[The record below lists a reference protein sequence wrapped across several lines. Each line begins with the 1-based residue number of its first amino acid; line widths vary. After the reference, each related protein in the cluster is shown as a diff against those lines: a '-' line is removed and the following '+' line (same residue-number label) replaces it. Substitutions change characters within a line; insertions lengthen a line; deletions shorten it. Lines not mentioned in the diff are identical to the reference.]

1 MIWKNVTYG
10 KNRVRRNYSR
20 VRTNVELPNL
30 IEVQLKSF
38 EWFMTTGLKELFAEI
53 SPIRDHGEKLE
64 LYFGDFEF
72 EPPNRNTV
80 RWRAKRT
87 TLVSHRP

>member
-38 EWFMTTGLKELFAEI
+38 EWFMTTGLKELFGVSRFA
-53 SPIRDHGEKLE
+53 IRKIGAL
-64 LYFGDFEF
+64 F
-72 EPPNRNTV
+72 R
-80 RWRAKRT
+80 
-87 TLVSHRP
+87 

>member
-10 KNRVRRNYSR
+10 KNRVRRNNSR

-72 EPPNRNTV
+72 EPPKYSPMES
-80 RWRAKRT
+80 KRT